1 MDLQQY
7 DRMKSA
13 LAEILRSATMRSLPG
28 GGEEVARDLFAR
40 LAEDRFN
47 LVVVGRFSRGKTS
60 LMNAMLGTD
69 RLPTGVVPVTSVIT
83 TVSYGTEEKA
93 VLYYQHTSL
102 FLDIPLWQ
110 LAEHITEQG
119 NPGNRRRIRMAEVQL
134 PAELLRRGFYFVDT
148 PGLGSS
154 IIENTRTTE
163 AFLPEADAFILVT
176 SYDSPLSEE
185 EQRILQ
191 TIHGSNRRVFVV
203 LNKQDCVDAEQRA
216 QVHEHLR
223 AQLAT
228 VFGSEI
234 PPVFSISA
242 RQGLEARLHG
252 DPAEFAAS
260 GLPLFEAALLG
271 FLVNEKRREFLLRM
285 CDRIA
290 VILNAQIGAQQD
302 GVRLTALRAEVA
314 AMRPVAVAPP
324 IVSVSSNSISPT
336 LPACEICSGVSE
348 ATFNFLAT
356 YQRELHGNRGALTDL
371 AERRGLC
378 PTHTS
383 FFEALAAPME
393 ICTGFAGVAE
403 RQAAYLRAA
412 AQRQPNSVLACQ
424 AVMDALPTA
433 DSCPACEVART
444 VVARLVGHIA
454 NQLARDKAALRNLS
468 AICLPHLH
476 LLLSSIENPATIA
489 ALLQREADLLDR
501 LAEDMRHFALKRAGM
516 QRHLASKE
524 EEASGVR
531 ALRVLVGHPRAQIGS
546 PVSRM
551 LSNVTPL
558 SRHTG

>member
-1 MDLQQY
+1 MDLQHY
-7 DRMKSA
+7 DRMKSV
-13 LAEILRSATMRSLPG
+13 LAEILRGATMRSLPA
-28 GGEEVARDLFAR
+28 GGEETVRDLSAR

-60 LMNAMLGTD
+60 LMNAMLGSD

-134 PAELLRRGFYFVDT
+134 PADLLRRGFYFVDT

-191 TIHGSNRRVFVV
+191 TIHHSHRRVFVI
-203 LNKQDCVDAEQRA
+203 LNKQDCVDAAQRA
-216 QVHEHLR
+216 QVHEHLQT
-223 AQLAT
+223 QLTA
-228 VFGSEI
+228 VFGNEV

-252 DPAEFAAS
+252 DPTEFTAS
-260 GLPLFEAALLG
+260 GLAVFETALLG

-302 GVRLTALRAEVA
+302 GVRLAALRAEVA
-314 AMRPVAVAPP
+314 AMQSVAVAPP
-324 IVSVSSNSISPT
+324 TISVSSNSISPT
-336 LPACEICSGVSE
+336 LPACEVCTGVAE
-348 ATFNFLAT
+348 ASFNFLAQ
-356 YQRELHGNRGALTDL
+356 YQHQLHGNSDALTDL
-371 AERRGLC
+371 ARRRGLC

-383 FFEALAAPME
+383 FFEAIAAPMQ

-412 AQRQPNSVLACQ
+412 AQRQPSGC
-424 AVMDALPTA
+424 
-433 DSCPACEVART
+433 SPAGRWRTHFPMRT
-444 VVARLVGHIA
+444 VVPYA
-454 NQLARDKAALRNLS
+454 
-468 AICLPHLH
+468 P
-476 LLLSSIENPATIA
+476 
-489 ALLQREADLLDR
+489 
-501 LAEDMRHFALKRAGM
+501 
-516 QRHLASKE
+516 
-524 EEASGVR
+524 
-531 ALRVLVGHPRAQIGS
+531 
-546 PVSRM
+546 SRRM
-551 LSNVTPL
+551 P
-558 SRHTG
+558 